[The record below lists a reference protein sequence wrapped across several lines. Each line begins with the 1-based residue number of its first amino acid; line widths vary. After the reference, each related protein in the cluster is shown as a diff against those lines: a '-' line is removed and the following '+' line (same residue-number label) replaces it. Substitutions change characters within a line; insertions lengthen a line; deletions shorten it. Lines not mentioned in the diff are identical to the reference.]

1 MSKTKRR
8 NNKKKQYK
16 KKQTR
21 RYQKGGNIS
30 DCVDKTD
37 PISLTVLTSDDII
50 KIPTEAKGD
59 DGQSMYTCFT
69 RESFKQYLNDQI
81 MNKNKTFDAI
91 VNPTNR
97 KIIDF
102 TNINLQNI
110 FDENE
115 YAELLRIEQEN
126 RNRGTDEDEDEFE
139 DEDEVIDRKVREI
152 GDQLRNYNNNE
163 NNLHSIDDKIGEL
176 LVMLSDEFPNDREF
190 IGQYKYIMNILKEQI
205 DNIIEDSEKKQ
216 QLYDILNKYNM
227 NLHEPIFGIT
237 SIVDNQG
244 GGKKQFLYNPNDP
257 KRSFDVYIDKDPSDT
272 ISIKYATISD
282 VKNTIKK
289 LEKLYKEGKYSHKR
303 IWQVGMIMKVRLE
316 AIKKYKKKLYPNAKN
331 VTERYNLANKY
342 FKFLSKR
349 TKMNEKER
357 KKSRFVI

>member
-1 MSKTKRR
+1 M
-8 NNKKKQYK
+8 
-16 KKQTR
+16 
-21 RYQKGGNIS
+21 
-30 DCVDKTD
+30 
-37 PISLTVLTSDDII
+37 TSDDII
-50 KIPTEAKGD
+50 KIPTKAIGD
-59 DGQSMYTCFT
+59 KGQSMYTCFT
-69 RESFKQYLNDQI
+69 RESFKGYLNDQI
-81 MNKNKTFDAI
+81 INKNMTFDAI

-97 KIIDF
+97 ETMTGKYIRQVLNAD
-102 TNINLQNI
+102 
-110 FDENE
+110 E
-115 YAELLRIEQEN
+115 YARLLRKEQEN
-126 RNRGTDEDEDEFE
+126 SNPRTDEDEFE
-139 DEDEVIDRKVREI
+139 EEDETIDNLIGEI
-152 GDQLRNYNNNE
+152 VAELEQVNTNE
-163 NNLHSIDDKIGEL
+163 NNNMTRIDDKIWQILEKL
-176 LVMLSDEFPNDREF
+176 NDENPREEIF
-190 IGQYKYIMNILKEQI
+190 IQKYEEIMNILRAQI
-205 DNIIEDSEKKQ
+205 DNIIQDSVKKE
-216 QLYDILNKYNM
+216 QLYDILNKYNVQ
-227 NLHEPIFGIT
+227 LGEPIFGT
-237 SIVDNQG
+237 VSIAEGDQR

-316 AIKKYKKKLYPNAKN
+316 AMKKHKKKLYPNAKN